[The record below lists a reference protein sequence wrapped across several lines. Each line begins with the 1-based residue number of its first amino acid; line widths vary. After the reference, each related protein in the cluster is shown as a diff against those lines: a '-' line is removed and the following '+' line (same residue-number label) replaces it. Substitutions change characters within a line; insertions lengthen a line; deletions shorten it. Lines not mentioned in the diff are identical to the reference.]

1 MDLKII
7 FLLGL
12 LITNLP
18 TEPPDQYLVSEDID
32 TVVGLYFRNYAVLS
46 DRVNYRTARLIM
58 TIAQEDLDRD
68 YVDAS
73 QSPLFY
79 WFDANGDGDYDDPG
93 EMFVDQQ
100 SRGCGCDI
108 KPYQGPLLASV
119 K

>member
-1 MDLKII
+1 LFKGRGNHAI
-7 FLLGL
+7 LRAGESLQQRL
-12 LITNLP
+12 PIT
-18 TEPPDQYLVSEDID
+18 
-32 TVVGLYFRNYAVLS
+32 
-46 DRVNYRTARLIM
+46 
-58 TIAQEDLDRD
+58 AQDDLDRD

-73 QSPLFY
+73 QYPLFY
-79 WFDANGDGDYDDPG
+79 WFDANGDGDYDDAG